1 MGMNR
6 LKLFSLAFSALL
18 LTFSLAASAVT
29 CTLTCQV
36 SEDAVVAE
44 GYPSAE
50 FTAYCK
56 GLGGRVVFSGG
67 AKVTCVTFGRH
78 FETVYGSGNSSY
90 EASRAANNACYQY
103 NCSRNC
109 PPPYVIRTGVPSSPK
124 CSSK

>member
-1 MGMNR
+1 MDMNG
-6 LKLFSLAFSALL
+6 LKLSSFAFSALL
-18 LTFSLAASAVT
+18 LTFSATASAVN

-36 SEDAVVAE
+36 SEDAIVAE
-44 GYPSAE
+44 GDSSAE

-67 AKVTCVTFGRH
+67 AKVTCVVFRRH
-78 FETVYGSGNSSY
+78 LETSYGSGNNSY
-90 EASRAANNACYQY
+90 EASRAANYACYQY

-109 PPPYVIRTGVPSSPK
+109 PPPFVMRTGVPGSPK